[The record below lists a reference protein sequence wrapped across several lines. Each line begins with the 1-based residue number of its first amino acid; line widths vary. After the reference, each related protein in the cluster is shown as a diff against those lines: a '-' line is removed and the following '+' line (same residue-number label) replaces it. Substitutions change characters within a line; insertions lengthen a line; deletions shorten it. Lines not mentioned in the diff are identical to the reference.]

1 MVASVDPHTAV
12 SSNAPLAIRVH
23 GARTHNLRNIN
34 VDIPLGGLT
43 VITGVSGS
51 GKSSLAFDT
60 IFADGRYRYLSSTSA
75 TSRELLQT
83 VDRPDVDL
91 IDGLPPVLCVE
102 QFARGARRRATVATT
117 SEIYEYLRLL
127 FARAGQLFCPICNQP
142 VTAQSRSAI
151 VAQALRFEDRKKVII
166 LAPIIRERAGTHAEV
181 FARIVKDGF
190 VRARV
195 DGVVCD
201 AAAPPELA
209 KSTPHSIEVVVDR
222 LIVKE
227 GIEGRL
233 EESIDLALQ
242 LGHGQCVLSHEV
254 DGGWEDRLYSSRL
267 ACSTC
272 GTSFATLEPRTFS
285 FNSPA
290 GACPTC
296 QGLGVV
302 ELPDGTEQTCEACEG
317 TRLGPLPRAVRI
329 GGVSITDFCAMVS
342 ERAVAVTQDWLLQF
356 NQSLEANADD
366 SQSSTA
372 RTAAQFILPE
382 IATRLN
388 YLTEIGLDY
397 LTLDRASDSL
407 SAGEFQRVRLAACL
421 GGQLTGVCYILDEPT
436 AGLHLRDTHRLLRTL
451 HQLRDEGNTVVL
463 VEHDLDVIR
472 SADYVIDLGP
482 GAGPLGGS
490 VLAVGTPDS
499 LIKNSAS
506 ITGPFLAR
514 EHENLSAK
522 SVSSEV
528 DSLKGTTPTTTASV
542 PSVRLNGA
550 SLHNL
555 RDVNVEIPLKKIV
568 CVTGVSGSG
577 KSSLI
582 MQTLVPA
589 VRRALGERIP
599 AGGAYQS
606 LSGTE
611 TLSRL
616 IRVDQSPLGRSSR
629 SSPATYSGIW
639 DGVRHVF
646 ARTKESRLRG
656 FDARRFSLSVPDARC
671 PRCAGRG
678 TLPVDEKRFADWET
692 KCPDCNGRRFS
703 PSTLAVR
710 YRGLNVADVL
720 DLSIA
725 DAALFFENFSR
736 LAKTLNVL
744 NELGVGYLKLGQSTS
759 TLSGGESQRIKLAVE
774 LAKTTIEKQA
784 TLFVLD
790 EPTSG
795 LHAADVELLIRVLK
809 RLVSEGHSVLV
820 VEHNLEL
827 IAASD
832 WIIDVGPGSGPN
844 GGQIVAAGEP
854 AQMLESLYY
863 GSFS

>member
-1 MVASVDPHTAV
+1 MAAQLELNTIVP
-12 SSNAPLAIRVH
+12 SNAPSAIRVL
-23 GARTHNLRNIN
+23 GARTHNLRNIH
-34 VDIPLGGLT
+34 VEIPLGSLT

-75 TSRELLQT
+75 HSRELLQA

-102 QFARGARRRATVATT
+102 QYARGARRRATVATT
-117 SEIYEYLRLL
+117 SEIHEYLRLL
-127 FARAGQLFCPICNQP
+127 FARAGQLFCPTCHQP
-142 VTAQSRSAI
+142 VTAQSRAAI
-151 VAQALRFEDRKKVII
+151 VAQALRSEDRKKVII
-166 LAPIIRERAGTHAEV
+166 LAPVIRERAGTHADV

-201 AAAPPELA
+201 ATAPPELA
-209 KSTPHSIEVVVDR
+209 KSTPHNIEVVVDR

-227 GIEGRL
+227 GIESRL

-242 LGHGQCVLSHEV
+242 MGHGQCVLSHEV

-267 ACSTC
+267 ACNTC
-272 GTSFATLEPRTFS
+272 GTSFTTLEPRTFS

-290 GACPTC
+290 GACLDC
-296 QGLGVV
+296 QGLGTV
-302 ELPDGTEQTCEACEG
+302 EQPDGSEHICQTCEG

-329 GGVSITDFCAMVS
+329 GGVSITDFCSMAPA
-342 ERAVAVTQDWLLQF
+342 RAIAITQEWRDHF
-356 NQSLEANADD
+356 NQSLKANGDD
-366 SQSSTA
+366 TRTSVVK
-372 RTAAQFILPE
+372 TAAQFLLPE
-382 IATRLN
+382 IATRLQ
-388 YLTEIGLDY
+388 YLIEIGLDY
-397 LTLDRASDSL
+397 VTLDRASDSL
-407 SAGEFQRVRLAACL
+407 SAGEYQRARLAACL

-436 AGLHLRDTHRLLRTL
+436 AGLHVRDTHRLLQTL
-451 HQLRDEGNTVVL
+451 HRLRDEGNTVVL

-490 VLAVGTPDS
+490 VLAVGTPES
-499 LIKNSAS
+499 LIKNPAS
-506 ITGPFLAR
+506 ITGPFLA
-514 EHENLSAK
+514 
-522 SVSSEV
+522 SEY
-528 DSLKGTTPTTTASV
+528 GRATPSTTTSIG
-542 PSVRLNGA
+542 GA
-550 SLHNL
+550 SSSSLPGTPPGAASIRLLGATLHNL
-555 RDVNVEIPLKKIV
+555 CELNVEIPLNQIV

-599 AGGAYQS
+599 EGGPFQS

-611 TLSRL
+611 ALMRL

-639 DGVRHVF
+639 DGVRQVF

-656 FDARRFSLSVPDARC
+656 FDARRFSLAVPEARC
-671 PRCAGRG
+671 PRCTGRG
-678 TLPVDEKRFADWET
+678 TLPVDEKRFSDWET

-703 PSTLAVR
+703 PSTLSVR

-720 DLSIA
+720 DLSLA

-736 LAKTLNVL
+736 LAKTLNLL

-759 TLSGGESQRIKLAVE
+759 TLSGGESQRIKLGVE
-774 LAKTTIEKQA
+774 LAKTTIEKQT

-795 LHAADVELLIRVLK
+795 LHAADVALLIRVLK

-832 WIIDVGPGSGPN
+832 WVIDVGPGSGPS
-844 GGQIVAAGEP
+844 GGTIVAVGEP
-854 AQMLESLYY
+854 PTVLEALRRV
-863 GSFS
+863 